1 MRVDIVV
8 PNEGP
13 FAEQAV
19 AGCKDLEQMGFDG
32 LWLTDHVV
40 GFEIF
45 QPVYGDCWLE
55 TVSTLA
61 YVAGITDTIRLGIGV
76 LVVPCRDAV
85 LTAKMLASIDALCG
99 GRVDLG
105 IGTGWARAEFFAL
118 GRQHLFEKRGAYT
131 DEALDVMQACWS
143 AKDDVAFSGEFH
155 SFRKVRFQPR
165 PVQQPRI
172 PLWIGSRGTAR
183 APLRR
188 AAKYADYWHPTG
200 LSPEEVQRGSTVIDE
215 QAGRIVP
222 TSIRGRITDDASLG
236 EMQDWLGGYQAAG
249 CVQAAV
255 DTKSATFDEF
265 MSAAQRLAQ
274 AAVSVR

>member
-61 YVAGITDTIRLGIGV
+61 YVAGITETIRLGIGV
-76 LVVPCRDAV
+76 LVVPYRDAV
-85 LTAKMLASIDALCG
+85 LTAKMLASIDVLSG

-118 GRQHLFEKRGAYT
+118 GRQHLFEKRGAFT

-143 AKDDVAFSGEFH
+143 AEDDVAYSGEFH

-172 PLWIGSRGTAR
+172 PLWIGSRGMAG

-188 AAKYADYWHPTG
+188 AARYADYWHPTG
-200 LSPEEVQRGSTVIDE
+200 LSPEEMRRGSEIIE
-215 QAGRIVP
+215 GLAGRSVA
-222 TSIRGRITDDASLG
+222 TSIRGRIASDASLA
-236 EMQDWLGGYQAAG
+236 EMQDWLGSYGEAG

-255 DTKSATFDEF
+255 DTKAVTFDKF
-265 MSAAQRLAQ
+265 MSAAERLAQ
-274 AAVSVR
+274 AAVALR

>member
-1 MRVDIVV
+1 MRVDVVV
-8 PNEGP
+8 PNEGAY
-13 FAEQAV
+13 AEQAM
-19 AGCKDLEQMGFDG
+19 AACAELERMGFDG

-55 TVSTLA
+55 TLSTLA
-61 YVAGITDTIRLGIGV
+61 YVAGITEKIRLGIGV
-76 LVVPCRDAV
+76 LVVPYRDAV
-85 LTAKMLASIDALCG
+85 LTAKMLASIDVLSG

-118 GRQHLFEKRGAYT
+118 GRQHLYERRGAYT
-131 DEALDVMQACWS
+131 DEALDVMQTCWS
-143 AKDDVAFSGEFH
+143 AQSDVAFNGEFH
-155 SFRKVRFQPR
+155 TFRKVRFQPR
-165 PVQQPRI
+165 PMQQPRI
-172 PLWIGSRGTAR
+172 PLWIGSRGTAP

-200 LSPEEVQRGSTVIDE
+200 LSPEELQRGSEIIDE
-215 QAGRIVP
+215 QAGRSIAA
-222 TSIRGRITDDASLG
+222 SIRGRVASDASVG
-236 EMQDWLGGYQAAG
+236 EMQDWLGGYRDAG

-265 MSAAQRLAQ
+265 MTAAQRLAQ
-274 AAVSVR
+274 AAAEVR

>member
-13 FAEQAV
+13 YAEQAT
-19 AGCKDLEQMGFDG
+19 AGCAELEQMGFDG

-55 TVSTLA
+55 AISTLG
-61 YVAGITDTIRLGIGV
+61 YVAGITEKVRLGIGV
-76 LVVPCRDAV
+76 LVVPYRDAV
-85 LTAKMLASIDALCG
+85 LTAKMLAGIDALSG

-118 GRQHLFEKRGAYT
+118 GRQHLYERRGAYT

-143 AKDDVAFSGEFH
+143 AEGDVAFNGEYH
-155 SFRKVRFQPR
+155 RFRKMRFRPR

-172 PLWIGSRGTAR
+172 PLWIGSRGTAP

-188 AAKYADYWHPTG
+188 VARYADYWHPTG
-200 LSPEEVQRGSTVIDE
+200 LSPEEVTRGSEVIDE
-215 QAGRIVP
+215 QAGRSVP
-222 TSIRGRITDDASLG
+222 TSIRGRVASDASLG

-249 CVQAAV
+249 CAQAAV

-274 AAVSVR
+274 AAAAVR

>member
-13 FAEQAV
+13 FAQQAV
-19 AGCKDLEQMGFDG
+19 ASCRELEQMGFEG

-40 GFEIF
+40 GFEIYR
-45 QPVYGDCWLE
+45 PVYGDYWLE
-55 TVSTLA
+55 TLSTLA
-61 YVAGITDTIRLGIGV
+61 YVAGITEKARLGIGV
-76 LVVPCRDAV
+76 LVIPYRDAV
-85 LTAKMLASIDALCG
+85 FTAKSLATIDTLSG

-105 IGTGWARAEFFAL
+105 VGTGWARAEFFAL
-118 GRQHLFEKRGAYT
+118 GRQHLFERRGAYT
-131 DEALDVMQACWS
+131 NEALDVMQACWCT
-143 AKDDVAFSGEFH
+143 DGDVAFNGEFH
-155 SFRKVRFQPR
+155 RFRKVRFQPK

-172 PLWIGSRGTAR
+172 PLWIGSRGTAS

-200 LSPEEVQRGSTVIDE
+200 LSPEQVVSGSAVIDE
-215 QAGRIVP
+215 SAGRSVP
-222 TSIRGRITDDASLG
+222 TSIRGRVASDASVG
-236 EMQDWLGGYQAAG
+236 EMQDWLGSYREAG

-255 DTKSATFDEF
+255 DTKSATFNEF

-274 AAVSVR
+274 AANAVR